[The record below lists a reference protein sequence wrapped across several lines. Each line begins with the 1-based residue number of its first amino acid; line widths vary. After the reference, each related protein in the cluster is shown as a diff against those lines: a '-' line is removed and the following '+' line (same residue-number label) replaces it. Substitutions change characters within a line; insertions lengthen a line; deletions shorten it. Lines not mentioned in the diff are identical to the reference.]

1 MKQNFGKEP
10 YRSTWINFKIHPK
23 SKLAVKSDPFILI
36 IINFLSASFFVPK
49 QFLSLMR
56 IVLCFNGKK
65 TYPCSF
71 AWLVVTELLC
81 TSLQNVGN
89 FFSSDWLV
97 GGFVDRDCH
106 KIFLNCSSSEQSF
119 CQTISFRH
127 DYVSNLC
134 S

>member
-56 IVLCFNGKK
+56 IVLCFNGKSK
-65 TYPCSF
+65 KRIRAHSLDWSLQNC
-71 AWLVVTELLC
+71 A
-81 TSLQNVGN
+81 LQNVGN

-106 KIFLNCSSSEQSF
+106 KIFLNCTSSEQSF